1 MRYLLL
7 LNATAGERDWGIYSW
22 PPQDIEAHVAYWR
35 SLNRELRESGELVTI
50 EALTAPKEAK
60 LVRSGSD
67 GLPVTDG
74 VFPETKEFLAG
85 FWLVDVE
92 TPARAYEIAASASRA
107 PGPGGAPLFMAIE
120 VRQMMGSPTP
130 DV

>member
-1 MRYLLL
+1 MKYLLMM
-7 LNATAGERDWGIYSW
+7 NATPGERDWNIFSW
-22 PPQDIEAHVAYWR
+22 PPKDIEAHVAYWR
-35 SLNRELRESGELVTI
+35 DLNRRLREAGELVLV

-60 LVRSGSD
+60 LVRSSSD
-67 GLPVTDG
+67 GLPITDG

-85 FWLVDVE
+85 FWLVDVD
-92 TPARAYEIAASASRA
+92 TPARAYEIAATASRA
-107 PGPGGAPLFMAIE
+107 PGPGGAPLFLQIE